1 LYNVMLSVVMLSVV
15 MLSVVMLIVFMLN
28 DVMLSVFM
36 LNDVAP
42 VKHLSFASLLGKL
55 LTLSANIRQG

>member
-1 LYNVMLSVVMLSVV
+1 MLSVVMLSVIRLSAV
-15 MLSVVMLIVFMLN
+15 MLSVV
-28 DVMLSVFM
+28 M

-55 LTLSANIRQG
+55 LTLSTNIRQG